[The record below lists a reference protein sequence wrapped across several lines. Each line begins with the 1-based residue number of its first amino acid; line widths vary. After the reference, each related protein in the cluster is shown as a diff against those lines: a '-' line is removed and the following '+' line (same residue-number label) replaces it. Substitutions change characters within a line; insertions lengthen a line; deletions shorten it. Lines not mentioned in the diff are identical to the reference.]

1 MAEFSK
7 LVVTEKGNALIAK
20 ALANTATIKFTKVS
34 STPTAYEPSELEKLE
49 SLSDIFQTHLKPK
62 VQRINNTSV
71 EVKAAFNNTELT
83 NGYYIK
89 AFGLY
94 ADDPDEGEI
103 LYGVAVETSGNCYMP
118 AYNGVTSSGI
128 YLRIVTTVGNS
139 QNVSLEINPAAVA
152 TLGDIEELRDELEVV
167 DFDDSGEIE
176 GIESFTEFMS
186 SFVKETSIYKLLANL
201 KAGLKFVLHAGQ
213 IVNNCVTDNAGLPLA
228 AAQGKALQDQITQL
242 YSEIEGLNNSLLALD
257 TRVTNAITGGSLAA
271 PYSYN
276 VLNYPYSEGGVD
288 GQGYPPTISGSS
300 ATSVSVYGAVGSG
313 IYQTYYRQWTSG
325 FKITGKPTVA
335 WNTSGNRD
343 IKTKTLQVLDASTG
357 AILLHTT
364 GASLDLSSLQG
375 KTVKFKQIFTLGWS
389 SVTLTFNSLSL
400 VNK

>member
-1 MAEFSK
+1 MDRFFTFT
-7 LVVTEKGNALIAK
+7 VGQQYNGEKIPPYGEGIIQIEYDIAM
-20 ALANTATIKFTKVS
+20 KVS
-34 STPTAYEPSELEKLE
+34 GTGNVTIEGVGTGYVTKGQFQAHLNDHSNPHQVTKKQIGLELVPNVGTDDQTPAFEEAAERENIVSEEKLSVIMGKIRKWFADLRE
-49 SLSDIFQTHLKPK
+49 SAFCS
-62 VQRINNTSV
+62 VANNLVTMLPGSV
-71 EVKAAFNNTELT
+71 LDARQ
-83 NGYYIK
+83 G
-89 AFGLY
+89 
-94 ADDPDEGEI
+94 
-103 LYGVAVETSGNCYMP
+103 
-118 AYNGVTSSGI
+118 
-128 YLRIVTTVGNS
+128 
-139 QNVSLEINPAAVA
+139 
-152 TLGDIEELRDELEVV
+152 
-167 DFDDSGEIE
+167 
-176 GIESFTEFMS
+176 
-186 SFVKETSIYKLLANL
+186 KLLNER
-201 KAGLKFVLHAGQ
+201 
-213 IVNNCVTDNAGLPLA
+213 ISR
-228 AAQGKALQDQITQL
+228 L